1 MYNWIEN
8 TIGIVPNGY
17 EWIYGVGTILLFIA
31 FIILLISPLL
41 IIFSIFKYNKRR

>member
-8 TIGIVPNGY
+8 AIGIVPSGY

-31 FIILLISPLL
+31 FIILLISPLI
-41 IIFSIFKYNKRR
+41 IIFNVLNKKRR